1 MWVGVHLL
9 GSVLGT
15 VSQYCSFK
23 PSVVSGANFCCHG
36 RGDFW
41 AWSAGEQSCP
51 EELLHLCWD
60 KHLCLFGLSIEQVCA
75 SFTALHCTKTYF
87 TVVWVTS
94 PSDKSQQ
101 SSWLSTRLRSF
112 YSSVSVT
119 SLVCLSIRLAAWLPL
134 SSQVSQTKQSA
145 TLGGVIVGQTAHG
158 SWSL

>member
-1 MWVGVHLL
+1 MSTCWAEFSALFLSTLLSNHLL
-9 GSVLGT
+9 CLAQTFAVMERVTFELEVLVSSPVQRNCFTCAGT
-15 VSQYCSFK
+15 NTCACLVSLLNKCVH
-23 PSVVSGANFCCHG
+23 PS
-36 RGDFW
+36 
-41 AWSAGEQSCP
+41 
-51 EELLHLCWD
+51 
-60 KHLCLFGLSIEQVCA
+60 
-75 SFTALHCTKTYF
+75 LHCTKTYF

-158 SWSL
+158 SWTL